1 MMPIM
6 MVKVVMMMMEA
17 MFQGRLYET
26 PGGPPTLLHWASVS
40 SEMTQLEQELGLDS
54 QAVCRWRSYMK
65 LQRRS

>member
-40 SEMTQLEQELGLDS
+40 SEMTQLEQELELDS
-54 QAVCRWRSYMK
+54 
-65 LQRRS
+65 